1 MGPDRTLPDEEIGA
15 LLYQPLQGKR
25 IVLGVTGS
33 SAVYKSI
40 DLARR
45 LIRMGASVKVV
56 MTKFST
62 KLVGPDLFYWATGN
76 KPYTEMTGET
86 EHIDLAKWGDAM
98 VIAPATLNTMSKIAH
113 GVLDELLPLTA
124 VTMLGDR
131 KRIIVVPAM
140 NIRLMNSPQ
149 YKRAVEVLQKQG
161 VFIVPPLIEE
171 DKAKYPPL
179 DDLSHCV
186 DALVNRGKD
195 MTELKILVT
204 AGPTREH
211 IDPVRVITNP
221 SSGLM
226 GVLVAREAACRG
238 ADVTLVHGPLSVEAP
253 YLVKKVYTESTEE
266 MANAVKN
273 LTSNLEFD
281 AGVFAAAP
289 IDYKPVVSS
298 TTKLHSRIIPRL
310 TLELETTPKVIK
322 QAAQRPRLLV
332 AFAAETASNNELLEK
347 AREKLAEYKADLL
360 VANNVSSSLG
370 GFGKEF
376 LDVAIID
383 SKGIIKK
390 GILSKYEIS
399 RFIMDYVVGNLGK
412 R

>member
-1 MGPDRTLPDEEIGA
+1 MSPSKASLSEEISA
-15 LLYQPLQGKR
+15 LVYQPLQGKKL
-25 IVLGVTGS
+25 VLGVTGS
-33 SAVYKSI
+33 SAIYRSV
-40 DLARR
+40 DLARK

-56 MTKFST
+56 MTRFST
-62 KLVGPDLFYWATGN
+62 KLMSPDLFYWATGN

-124 VTMLGDR
+124 VTMLGDG
-131 KRIIVVPAM
+131 KRVIVVPAM

-149 YKRAVEVLQKQG
+149 YKKAVEVLQDQG

-179 DDLSHCV
+179 ADLSHCI

-195 MTELKILVT
+195 LAGLRVLVT
-204 AGPTREH
+204 AGPTRER

-238 ADVTLVHGPLSVEAP
+238 AEVTLVQGQLSVEAP
-253 YLVKKVYTESTEE
+253 YLVKKIYAESTEE
-266 MANAVKN
+266 MASTVKS
-273 LTSNLEFD
+273 LTSDLEFD
-281 AGVFAAAP
+281 VGVFAAAP
-289 IDYKPVVSS
+289 ADYRPTVSS
-298 TTKLHSRIIPRL
+298 SVKVSSRMMPRL

-322 QAAQRPRLLV
+322 QVVRRPRLLI
-332 AFAAETASNNELLEK
+332 AFAAETASGEELAEK
-347 AREKLAEYKADLL
+347 AREKLAEYGADLL
-360 VANNVSSSLG
+360 VANNVLSDLG

-376 LDVAIID
+376 LDAVIID
-383 SKGIIKK
+383 SKGIVKK
-390 GILSKYEIS
+390 GILLKYEAS
-399 RFIMDYVVGNLGK
+399 RLILDYVVENLGK
-412 R
+412 H